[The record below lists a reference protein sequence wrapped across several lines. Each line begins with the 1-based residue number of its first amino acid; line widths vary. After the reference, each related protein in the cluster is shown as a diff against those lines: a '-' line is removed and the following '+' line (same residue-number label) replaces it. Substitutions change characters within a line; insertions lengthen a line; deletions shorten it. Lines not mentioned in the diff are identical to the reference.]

1 MWIMLAIDVYALIQL
16 IEARVLDRFG
26 VQLEREVKLIGEF

>member
-1 MWIMLAIDVYALIQL
+1 MFMVLIQL

-26 VQLEREVKLIGEF
+26 VQLEREVRLIGEF